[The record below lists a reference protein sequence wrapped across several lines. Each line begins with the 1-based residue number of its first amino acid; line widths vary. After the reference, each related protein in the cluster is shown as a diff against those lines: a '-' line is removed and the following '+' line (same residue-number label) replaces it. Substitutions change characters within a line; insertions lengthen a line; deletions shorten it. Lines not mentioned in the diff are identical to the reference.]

1 MEVRPEP
8 AVTHIRLSNGQKV
21 LGICF
26 LLFYLAMIVV
36 TIATLPYATH
46 YLESES
52 LF

>member
-8 AVTHIRLSNGQKV
+8 AATYVRLSNGQKA

-36 TIATLPYATH
+36 TIATLPYAAH
-46 YLESES
+46 YLGNGS